1 MKTVI
6 KITIIFLLLLWL
18 FYDIDWYLFFTSL
31 QHLNIIGII
40 LTFLTVFFSDII
52 ISYRWYYLG
61 LFRYSFLTSLE
72 ANMLAFF
79 LNIFAPA
86 KLGDLSKIYYLH
98 KKESAKIKD
107 VTAMFLIERF
117 FDVIILGFLILF
129 STLFIYPEPK
139 AYILVIFIALITLIF
154 FYLLLQP
161 KRFYRLLQIIPWRK
175 LRLSLYQIYKSLQSF
190 MNIKKIVILT
200 LLSLAVWG
208 GYYLNN
214 FVFFT
219 LATDF
224 HLTFSQIF
232 IASTLAFAVS
242 AIPITPGG
250 IGTFQAAFVLVLGW
264 YGIPKESALSA
275 SIVLQFLYIL
285 PATLYSIYLF
295 MTKEFL

>member
-139 AYILVIFIALITLIF
+139 AYILVIFIAFITLIF